1 MKTVGAGARAHGT
14 MRSSESRDIARRFG
28 ENLRRERLAARLTQ
42 EEVAARARLHRT
54 EIGLLERGHR
64 VPRIDTA
71 GKLATV
77 IGVRVEELLVGITWT
92 SEEPFE
98 VTGPRSGGGQ

>member
-1 MKTVGAGARAHGT
+1 MASGDSKA
-14 MRSSESRDIARRFG
+14 IAKRFG

-77 IGVRVEELLVGITWT
+77 IGVRVEELIVGIDWEAPDLPT
-92 SEEPFE
+92 
-98 VTGPRSGGGQ
+98 